1 MATHTM
7 HFAPSSRANRFDSQ
21 LRAEQLA
28 PSRKVTWR
36 ERDLINLVKEISMEP
51 IVLNVTQT
59 VFDLDRKD
67 DVTVFKSVTFT
78 PVDSTKEALERVG
91 NDSAK
96 FLEIVNAGL
105 ADYTREQAKTDS
117 SQPWMEK
124 DGEEEKEFSGTLIS
138 EEKSKQLA
146 ANVLNMAKM
155 VFGYQK
161 EMSADKAESKKLKAA
176 AKDKAQDMLLGNPA
190 VVASLKS

>member
-1 MATHTM
+1 MGSPIMILSVMATTTV
-7 HFAPSSRANRFDSQ
+7 HF
-21 LRAEQLA
+21 
-28 PSRKVTWR
+28 R
-36 ERDLINLVKEISMEP
+36 ERGIDNTQATLKGIRRRLAVLKDTSMEP

-105 ADYTREQAKTDS
+105 ADYTREQAKTDG

-155 VFGYQK
+155 VFGYTK
-161 EMSADKAESKKLKAA
+161 ELSRDEKRV

-190 VVASLKS
+190 VVGSLKS